1 MSYSTAHGDW
11 NIPARSSEGK
21 ARAYLHQ
28 LEAGWGLIHVTE
40 SDTQR
45 DPLTLT
51 RIGMD
56 PTKIQFWRRVHKDKR
71 GLLFELESTE
81 SPQQLIEGAA

>member
-1 MSYSTAHGDW
+1 MSYGTAHGDW
-11 NIPARSSEGK
+11 KIPARSSEGK

-28 LEAGWGLIHVTE
+28 LEAGWGIIQVTE
-40 SDTQR
+40 SDAQR

-56 PTKIQFWRRVHKDKR
+56 PTQNSV
-71 GLLFELESTE
+71 LAA
-81 SPQQLIEGAA
+81 SPQRQARIAV